1 ALAAVQVATLAPLA
15 TYLPVRDA
23 RWLYPTPPAIAWLR
37 DHAGSARV
45 LIADQVGLLYGLR
58 QAHGYDGLSPRR
70 IAELAGPIGTGRAL
84 AAGYRENTI
93 ALHGSEPLPPIA
105 VLLAPTRELL
115 GVRFLVLP
123 PGMTAAEPRLRPVYD
138 GADARVVEDPAALP
152 RAFVVPRARCVDDR
166 GALALLR
173 ARSLAPAAEVLLAD
187 CASPPRP
194 TAPEART
201 AMAAPEARIMVDEPA
216 RVVVSASTGA
226 PAWLVLTDTWF
237 PGWRARLDGAD
248 VAVQRADHAFRAVA
262 LPPGRHEVEFA
273 FTPRGLRPGVAITLA
288 ALAVVGVL
296 LLPRRRAAAAI
307 TTALLLLLASTRAE
321 AALPAPPFVLT
332 ATPSSVSAG
341 DTVEIGLRP
350 RAATGGPWDGDVVRL
365 FSERA
370 AFRGRAGVRRA
381 RGRRWRGCSWP
392 PSPRRRWRG
401 DGTFLGP
408 GHSDMIRAPW
418 LSDSPSWSAA

>member
-1 ALAAVQVATLAPLA
+1 
-15 TYLPVRDA
+15 
-23 RWLYPTPPAIAWLR
+23 
-37 DHAGSARV
+37 
-45 LIADQVGLLYGLR
+45 
-58 QAHGYDGLSPRR
+58 
-70 IAELAGPIGTGRAL
+70 
-84 AAGYRENTI
+84 
-93 ALHGSEPLPPIA
+93 
-105 VLLAPTRELL
+105 
-115 GVRFLVLP
+115 
-123 PGMTAAEPRLRPVYD
+123 MTAAEPRLRPVYD

-187 CASPPRP
+187 CASPPRSTAP
-194 TAPEART
+194 EVRTAMTAPEART
-201 AMAAPEARIMVDEPA
+201 AMTAPEARIMVDEPA

-248 VAVQRADHAFRAVA
+248 VAVQRADHAFRAVG

-273 FTPRGLRPGVAITLA
+273 FTPRGLRLGVAITLA

-350 RAATGGPWDGDVVRL
+350 RAATACLGPDGAWAQQPVPFRARLAAGERVRGAWSRAGPPADVTLALVVVRPGADPL
-365 FSERA
+365 DRA
-370 AFRGRAGVRRA
+370 EWTHHPALATVRVTAPPGARPPRPWTTLTGLLLAAVAATALAWGRDL
-381 RGRRWRGCSWP
+381 
-392 PSPRRRWRG
+392 PRPRP
-401 DGTFLGP
+401 L
-408 GHSDMIRAPW
+408 
-418 LSDSPSWSAA
+418 

>member
-1 ALAAVQVATLAPLA
+1 
-15 TYLPVRDA
+15 
-23 RWLYPTPPAIAWLR
+23 
-37 DHAGSARV
+37 
-45 LIADQVGLLYGLR
+45 
-58 QAHGYDGLSPRR
+58 
-70 IAELAGPIGTGRAL
+70 
-84 AAGYRENTI
+84 
-93 ALHGSEPLPPIA
+93 
-105 VLLAPTRELL
+105 
-115 GVRFLVLP
+115 
-123 PGMTAAEPRLRPVYD
+123 MTAAEPRLRPVYD
-138 GADARVVEDPAALP
+138 GVDARVVEDPAALP

-187 CASPPRP
+187 CTSPPRSSALEVRP
-194 TAPEART
+194 VLTAPEART

-288 ALAVVGVL
+288 ALAVIGVF

-307 TTALLLLLASTRAE
+307 TTAVVLLASTRAE

-332 ATPSSVSAG
+332 ATPSSLSAG
-341 DTVEIGLRP
+341 HTVEIGLRP
-350 RAATGGPWDGDVVRL
+350 R
-365 FSERA
+365 
-370 AFRGRAGVRRA
+370 
-381 RGRRWRGCSWP
+381 
-392 PSPRRRWRG
+392 
-401 DGTFLGP
+401 
-408 GHSDMIRAPW
+408 
-418 LSDSPSWSAA
+418 

>member
-1 ALAAVQVATLAPLA
+1 MLVGLTAAAWLLRRWLVDGRARWGVALAAVQVATLAPLA

-152 RAFVVPRARCVDDR
+152 RAFV
-166 GALALLR
+166 
-173 ARSLAPAAEVLLAD
+173 RSEEHTSELQSRSD
-187 CASPPRP
+187 
-194 TAPEART
+194 
-201 AMAAPEARIMVDEPA
+201 
-216 RVVVSASTGA
+216 
-226 PAWLVLTDTWF
+226 LVC
-237 PGWRARLDGAD
+237 R
-248 VAVQRADHAFRAVA
+248 
-262 LPPGRHEVEFA
+262 
-273 FTPRGLRPGVAITLA
+273 
-288 ALAVVGVL
+288 L
-296 LLPRRRAAAAI
+296 LL
-307 TTALLLLLASTRAE
+307 E
-321 AALPAPPFVLT
+321 KKK
-332 ATPSSVSAG
+332 
-341 DTVEIGLRP
+341 
-350 RAATGGPWDGDVVRL
+350 
-365 FSERA
+365 
-370 AFRGRAGVRRA
+370 
-381 RGRRWRGCSWP
+381 
-392 PSPRRRWRG
+392 
-401 DGTFLGP
+401 
-408 GHSDMIRAPW
+408 
-418 LSDSPSWSAA
+418 